1 MKVQLADPPH
11 LSHWPIH
18 MSLRLKKETAAP
30 YLLSPLGGGASDLCG
45 IVI

>member
-30 YLLSPLGGGASDLCG
+30 YLPSPQGGGSSEPCAK
-45 IVI
+45 V